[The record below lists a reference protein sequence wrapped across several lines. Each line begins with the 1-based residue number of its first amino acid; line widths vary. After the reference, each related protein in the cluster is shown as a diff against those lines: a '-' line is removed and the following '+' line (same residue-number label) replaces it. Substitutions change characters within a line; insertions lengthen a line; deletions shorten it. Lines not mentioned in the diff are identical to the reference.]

1 LFGWFAENA
10 ATTFAQAGPLLVH
23 AGGDPLHA
31 RDFRCTKP
39 ENIAG
44 AKPALIVL
52 RKCVAR
58 CRQHETE
65 SHPRC
70 DLEIAECEQIN
81 WHSRPP
87 GLTDVAADR
96 QTLTA
101 FESIHDCI
109 DMNAN
114 ASRLST
120 ATKPKFCVGT
130 RSAVTN
136 PHVGPAAFGA
146 SDPREPG
153 RAGRP
158 RPPHVALGLPAV
170 LRALRSWSY

>member
-1 LFGWFAENA
+1 V
-10 ATTFAQAGPLLVH
+10 AG
-23 AGGDPLHA
+23 
-31 RDFRCTKP
+31 
-39 ENIAG
+39 
-44 AKPALIVL
+44 
-52 RKCVAR
+52 

-70 DLEIAECEQIN
+70 DLEITECEQIN

-87 GLTDVAADR
+87 GLTDVAAGP

-114 ASRLST
+114 ASRVSAT
-120 ATKPKFCVGT
+120 TKPKFCIGDH
-130 RSAVTN
+130 SAVAN
-136 PHVGPAAFGA
+136 PDVEPAAFGA
-146 SDPREPG
+146 LDPREPG

-158 RPPHVALGLPAV
+158 RPPRIALGLPAV
-170 LRALRSWSY
+170 RRALRSW

>member
-1 LFGWFAENA
+1 V
-10 ATTFAQAGPLLVH
+10 AG
-23 AGGDPLHA
+23 
-31 RDFRCTKP
+31 
-39 ENIAG
+39 
-44 AKPALIVL
+44 
-52 RKCVAR
+52 

-70 DLEIAECEQIN
+70 DLEITECEQIN

-114 ASRLST
+114 ASRVST
-120 ATKPKFCVGT
+120 ATTPKFCIGDLF
-130 RSAVTN
+130 AVSH
-136 PHVGPAAFGA
+136 PHMEPAAFGA
-146 SDPREPG
+146 IGPARAWPSRPG
-153 RAGRP
+153 LG
-158 RPPHVALGLPAV
+158 PPTSGWACRRSAAPCVRGHIERKNDASSPAHGS
-170 LRALRSWSY
+170 RKRQ